1 MQKTK
6 SSLMWRANMPLRE
19 IRTIHIDVKLFLS
32 HCHECMQFSNILRI
46 GCILQY
52 RRDRAD
58 CIYQIMKFTNKA
70 YIMPKNAKT
79 QKFFNNKNQM
89 NFGKYIINM

>member
-1 MQKTK
+1 MQKAK
-6 SSLMWRANMPLRE
+6 SSLIWHANMPLRE
-19 IRTIHIDVKLFLS
+19 IRTIHSDVKLFLS
-32 HCHECMQFSNILRI
+32 HCHECMMQFSNILRI

-70 YIMPKNAKT
+70 YINIMPKM
-79 QKFFNNKNQM
+79 QKCKKRNSSTIKI
-89 NFGKYIINM
+89 K